1 MGAYTRAVTSE
12 GGEDFDVVIVGAGLS
27 GIGAACHLQAECP
40 GKRFVILE
48 ARAESGGTWDLFRYP
63 GVRSDSD
70 MFTLGYSFRPWREAK
85 AIADGPSILRYIR
98 AAAHQHGV
106 DRRVRYHRRV
116 VRAAW
121 SSSDARWTVEV
132 ENAESGE
139 LERLTCRFLYGNTGY
154 YRYDE
159 GYSPRFEGASDFGG
173 RIVHPQHWPADLE
186 WEDRSVVVIGSGATA
201 VTLVPALAA
210 RASHVTMLQRSPSY
224 VMSLPEH
231 DGIADLLR
239 HLLPE
244 RLAYPLVR
252 WKNVVLTTFVYQ
264 LCRRAP
270 RLMARLWKKGVA
282 SQLPADFDV
291 ETHFSPRYSPWDQRL
306 CFVPDGDL
314 FKALSSGRA
323 SVVTGQIER
332 LTGDGVL
339 LDSGATLDA
348 DIIVSATGLNMQMLG
363 GMAITV
369 DGRPL
374 DLAESVAYKGIML
387 CGVPNLAF
395 TIGYTN
401 ASWTLKADLAARYVC
416 RLLNYMDE
424 RGARS
429 CRPIPPDP
437 QVPRIPLMDLTSG
450 YVRRSVDRLPK
461 QAATMPWRLHQNYP
475 LDIMMLRRGPL
486 DDQMAFDDGDGD
498 GSSDMDDAARGVAV
512 VN

>member
-1 MGAYTRAVTSE
+1 
-12 GGEDFDVVIVGAGLS
+12 
-27 GIGAACHLQAECP
+27 
-40 GKRFVILE
+40 
-48 ARAESGGTWDLFRYP
+48 
-63 GVRSDSD
+63 

-139 LERLTCRFLYGNTGY
+139 LERLTCRFSTGIPATTATT
-154 YRYDE
+154 RATAAL
-159 GYSPRFEGASDFGG
+159 RG
-173 RIVHPQHWPADLE
+173 RLGLRWAHRPPQHWPADLE

-270 RLMARLWKKGVA
+270 RLMARLLKKGVA

-291 ETHFSPRYSPWDQRL
+291 ETHFSPRYSH
-306 CFVPDGDL
+306 G
-314 FKALSSGRA
+314 
-323 SVVTGQIER
+323 
-332 LTGDGVL
+332 
-339 LDSGATLDA
+339 
-348 DIIVSATGLNMQMLG
+348 
-363 GMAITV
+363 
-369 DGRPL
+369 
-374 DLAESVAYKGIML
+374 
-387 CGVPNLAF
+387 
-395 TIGYTN
+395 
-401 ASWTLKADLAARYVC
+401 
-416 RLLNYMDE
+416 
-424 RGARS
+424 
-429 CRPIPPDP
+429 
-437 QVPRIPLMDLTSG
+437 TSG
-450 YVRRSVDRLPK
+450 SASFPT
-461 QAATMPWRLHQNYP
+461 AT
-475 LDIMMLRRGPL
+475 
-486 DDQMAFDDGDGD
+486 
-498 GSSDMDDAARGVAV
+498 SSRH
-512 VN
+512 

>member
-1 MGAYTRAVTSE
+1 VGPVPLPRRAL
-12 GGEDFDVVIVGAGLS
+12 GL
-27 GIGAACHLQAECP
+27 GH
-40 GKRFVILE
+40 VH
-48 ARAESGGTWDLFRYP
+48 ARLLVPPVARGQGHR
-63 GVRSDSD
+63 
-70 MFTLGYSFRPWREAK
+70 
-85 AIADGPSILRYIR
+85 DGPSILRYIR

-270 RLMARLWKKGVA
+270 RLMARLLKKGVA

-369 DGRPL
+369 DGRPSTSPSRWPTR
-374 DLAESVAYKGIML
+374 ASCCAVFPISPSRSVTPTRRGRSRRTSPPATSAGSSTTWTSA
-387 CGVPNLAF
+387 VP
-395 TIGYTN
+395 
-401 ASWTLKADLAARYVC
+401 ARA
-416 RLLNYMDE
+416 
-424 RGARS
+424 GPS
-429 CRPIPPDP
+429 HPI
-437 QVPRIPLMDLTSG
+437 
-450 YVRRSVDRLPK
+450 RRS
-461 QAATMPWRLHQNYP
+461 
-475 LDIMMLRRGPL
+475 RG
-486 DDQMAFDDGDGD
+486 
-498 GSSDMDDAARGVAV
+498 SR
-512 VN
+512 